1 MKSLIEAI
9 IVIQVKMTQ
18 LRIKSIAV
26 GRKKR
31 AYIHLRE
38 IEGGRIDRT
47 HKSMECK

>member
-1 MKSLIEAI
+1 MKSLTEAI

-18 LRIKSIAV
+18 LRIKNTAL

-38 IEGGRIDRT
+38 IEEGRIDRT
-47 HKSMECK
+47 H